1 MKFNT
6 TKKGTAGEDGRR
18 FVGWAELAEKLSPF
32 GLEIVT
38 KETVRNP

>member
-6 TKKGTAGEDGRR
+6 TKKGTTEEDGGR
-18 FVGWAELAEKLSPF
+18 FVGWAKLAAKLSPF
-32 GLEIVT
+32 GLEIAT